1 MVVRIANESEKANAK
16 CCMCGANKVE
26 FNAEDKGKI
35 AGLMLTVHSSRS
47 TVTGLA
53 LAENKEKL
61 TAAGAVCE
69 NPTLQ
74 QLSVELLKMA
84 EE

>member
-1 MVVRIANESEKANAK
+1 
-16 CCMCGANKVE
+16 
-26 FNAEDKGKI
+26 
-35 AGLMLTVHSSRS
+35 MLTVHSSRS